1 MTTRAIFITK
11 VRTTDGKAAAR
22 LLIESL
28 QTFGGEMSGC
38 PVWVFASDPQDESC
52 SDLAGGQVQVF
63 PLPVPA
69 AIRQYPFGDKVLACA
84 RAEAL
89 APAGVQSLI
98 WLDLECL
105 VVQPPLLF
113 DLGDECEVALRPV
126 HLRNVGLPPSEPLD
140 AFWKGICA
148 ELGIDDVHST
158 VYSFIDHQ
166 PLRAYFNSHG
176 LSVRPACGL
185 FRRWYRHFERLVSD
199 QAFQAVACQDERHQI
214 FLFQALFSALV
225 ASSLDA
231 RRIRLLPPTYNY
243 PYNLHR
249 RVPAARR
256 AAALN
261 DLVCFTFEGRH
272 LHPGAVTDVE
282 VREPLRAWLEARI
295 APALEAGD
303 GLRG

>member
-1 MTTRAIFITK
+1 MAMRAIFITK
-11 VRTTDGKAAAR
+11 VRTSAGKAAAR

-28 QTFGGEMSGC
+28 QAFGGELSGC
-38 PVWVFASDPQDESC
+38 PVWVFASAPQNESC
-52 SDLAGGQVQVF
+52 GDLAGGQVQVF
-63 PLPVPA
+63 PLPVPD

-89 APAGVQSLI
+89 APAGVRSLI

-113 DLGDECEVALRPV
+113 DLGDECDAALRPV
-126 HLRNVGLPPSEPLD
+126 HLRNVGLPPFEPLD
-140 AFWKGICA
+140 AFWKGICV

-176 LSVRPACGL
+176 LSVRPECGL
-185 FRRWYRHFERLVSD
+185 FRRWYGHFERLVSD
-199 QAFQAVACQDERHQI
+199 RQFQAAACQDEKHQI

-231 RRIRLLPPTYNY
+231 QRIRLLPPTYNY
-243 PYNLHR
+243 PYNLHG
-249 RVPAARR
+249 RVPEEQR

-261 DLVCFTFEGRH
+261 DLVCFTFEGRD
-272 LHPGAVTDVE
+272 LHPGAATDVE
-282 VREPLRAWLEARI
+282 VREPLRAWLEARLTA
-295 APALEAGD
+295 APQTGE
-303 GLRG
+303 